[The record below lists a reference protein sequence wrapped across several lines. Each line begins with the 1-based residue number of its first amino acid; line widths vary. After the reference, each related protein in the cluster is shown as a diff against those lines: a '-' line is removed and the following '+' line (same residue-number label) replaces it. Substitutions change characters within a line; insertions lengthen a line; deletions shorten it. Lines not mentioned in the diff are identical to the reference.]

1 MIVDDLL
8 DLNNFVDAFAAAFG
22 ARAVVVAASQRDLG
36 SGTVR
41 EQWSQIVDALGRR
54 AP

>member
-1 MIVDDLL
+1 MIVDELPDL
-8 DLNNFVDAFAAAFG
+8 DDFVDAFAAAFG
-22 ARAVVVAASQRDLG
+22 VRAVVVAASQRDLG

-41 EQWSQIVDALGRR
+41 EQWAQIVDALGRR